1 MSKQLTPEKWAELK
15 SLYGDNAY
23 LMTEMERAEFNALG
37 RFLSSEWMTPIS
49 NEAVEHDGHYYE
61 VRIKESAALPFDL
74 ERANNDDTVQC
85 FNHRK
90 NIFEDVIFLGGT
102 GILEV
107 KFSDN
112 TYRYVKA
119 EELRMKYPTKVK
131 Q

>member
-1 MSKQLTPEKWAELK
+1 MSEQLTPEKWAELK

-23 LMTEMERAEFNALG
+23 LMTEFYWENAKREPQGFQPSTSNADIEHCL
-37 RFLSSEWMTPIS
+37 RYCVEW
-49 NEAVEHDGHYYE
+49 
-61 VRIKESAALPFDL
+61 RIKESAALPFDL

-85 FNHRK
+85 FNPSK
-90 NIFEDVIFLGGT
+90 NIFEDVIFLAGT
-102 GILEV
+102 GILKV

-119 EELRMKYPTKVK
+119 EALRMKYPTKVK